1 VSEER
6 RPGQDAP
13 EVPRVPP
20 AEPEMPGR
28 GAKPGREVPGIP
40 RPQPEMPGRP
50 PSRPE
55 APLDPN
61 APGQ

>member
-1 VSEER
+1 MAEER
-6 RPGQDAP
+6 RPGKNAP

-20 AEPEMPGR
+20 PEPEMPGR
-28 GAKPGREVPGIP
+28 ATQPGREVPGIP
-40 RPQPEMPGRP
+40 RPEPEMPSRR

-55 APLDPN
+55 APMDPN

>member
-1 VSEER
+1 M
-6 RPGQDAP
+6 
-13 EVPRVPP
+13 PP
-20 AEPEMPGR
+20 AQPEMPGR
-28 GAKPGREVPGIP
+28 GARPGREVPGIP
-40 RPQPEMPGRP
+40 RPQPEMPAKP